1 MERDFNMSEDPRL
14 SRIEEKLDKLA
25 DAVVSLARME
35 ERMLTIFKRIELY
48 EAKQIQLEQRI
59 TDIELEDAGQNS
71 VYRIADKAIWLVLGV
86 AIAFFFDFLKK

>member
-1 MERDFNMSEDPRL
+1 MSDLRL

-48 EAKQIQLEQRI
+48 ENRQDKIEVRVSDL
-59 TDIELEDAGQNS
+59 ELEDAGKNS
-71 VYRIADKAIWLVLGV
+71 VIRIIEKATWLVLGI
-86 AIAFFFDFLKK
+86 ALAFFTDILKR